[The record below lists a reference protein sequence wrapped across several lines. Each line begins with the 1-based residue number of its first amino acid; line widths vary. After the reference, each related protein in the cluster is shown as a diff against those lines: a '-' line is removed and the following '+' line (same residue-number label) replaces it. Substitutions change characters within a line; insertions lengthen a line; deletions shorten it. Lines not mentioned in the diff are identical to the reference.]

1 LNKRALLLS
10 AAAAALLSAPALA
23 ATTLT
28 KVETTEQKTSATGDL
43 TINSGA
49 GISFKSATTPLLLI
63 DSSNTVNNG
72 GALTS
77 ADQDKATAVIIQAN
91 GFTGSFT
98 SNGSI
103 GLTGTGSGK
112 TGIYLQG
119 LSSFTGNVTLDT
131 NSTVTIV
138 GPSSNGLQSDPG
150 TVLNGD
156 WLLAGTFAM
165 NPGTS
170 TSSSSSTSTAITIAN
185 LLGTTNGNVVIS
197 AASSYSA
204 IGNGTQ
210 GFVLSG
216 ALNACNTVA
225 VPSCTEIGTFSNSG
239 VIAVAGVATR
249 DPKGNNPESGSAV
262 IIENSLA
269 GGFLNNGPVNTAD
282 TTGAASISGNGVV
295 PVVLVGS
302 TVTTSVHLGAVTSDA
317 TNGTFGFI
325 NRGTIAASPLDPNK
339 SAITLRFSGAAAT
352 PVTVDGGLFSSGI
365 ISTTATTVTPGSAV
379 STTAIEIDDFVTIPK
394 IVVSSQ
400 ATASGSSMGT
410 VSSTVTGPQGG
421 QAVAI
426 LIGGVTAGAA
436 SGTSVPEIDIQAGAR
451 VVASA
456 NASEPANTTIST
468 LAAVAIQDV
477 TNSLTVINNAGTISA
492 IAKLTDSATN
502 TPILLTGGGTPV
514 AHAVNAS
521 LNSVGLTFNNS
532 GTVIGDVLFGAGSD
546 TYTVQGTG
554 PAAVA
559 THTGAINFGFSIGGS
574 NTDTLHVGQFANV
587 AGAIT
592 AQGTL
597 DVKVDGTGS
606 LTVQNIV
613 TTPGTALTA
622 HNFDVAG
629 GTPTSAGTVN
639 VTVSQ
644 NAGAVPIISASNE
657 VTFGGGANL
666 GIQYGSFITT
676 GGNFTLISAPTGFLG
691 IGASDVA
698 RYNAQVSGGAGS
710 TLPFLFQ
717 SASVQKVNDGAG
729 HDILQLTI
737 VPKTATQL
745 GLTGYAKAIFP
756 FANTAVATDD
766 ALGAAMVTGINSQAD
781 AQKAYDAYAPNLSGG
796 ARAIAVSLTD
806 QSTGVVAARIRQL
819 RLFTKEPGDLTLWGN
834 EFGQYISNQG
844 GNVPDPPGVIN
855 SGPAS
860 GFKDHGFGFSLGLDT
875 GSPEGGW
882 YGAAFSFYTGDI
894 NENGD
899 RDAKTNSLWY
909 MFTGYSDWR
918 GRGLF
923 LDSELNVGLVDFKG
937 KRFINLLN
945 PATNSTF
952 TREADNKHSGL
963 MGSFGV
969 TAGALLNYS
978 GVFVI
983 PQISL
988 DGMSMREEGYTEV
1001 NGGSGF
1007 NLTVKPTYANSMR
1020 IFLGSEFRGDV
1031 NMGDFFLQPA
1041 ARIGYRYDFLN
1052 DPTKLHVQFADLQ
1065 PAVTGNQPGPSFTM
1079 QGPDPSQG
1087 NIVAGAGLNATTEN
1101 WTIGLS
1107 YDFVRGSHNA
1117 TEQVGTLSLL
1127 GRI

>member
-28 KVETTEQKTSATGDL
+28 KVESTEQKTSVTGDL

-72 GALTS
+72 GALTA
-77 ADQDKATAVIIQAN
+77 ADQDKSTAVIIQAN
-91 GFTGSFT
+91 GFTGGFT

-103 GLTGTGSGK
+103 GLTGSGSNK

-119 LSSFTGNVTLDT
+119 TGSFTGNITLDS
-131 NSTVTIV
+131 NSSVSIV
-138 GPSSNGLQSDPG
+138 GPSSIGLQSDASS
-150 TVLNGD
+150 VLNGD
-156 WLLAGTFAM
+156 WLLSGTFAM
-165 NPGTS
+165 TPGT
-170 TSSSSSTSTAITIAN
+170 TSSASASTTTLAN
-185 LLGTTNGNVVIS
+185 LMGTTNGNVVIS
-197 AASSYSA
+197 TGSSFSA
-204 IGNGTQ
+204 IGNGAQ
-210 GFVLSG
+210 GFLLSG
-216 ALNACNTVA
+216 ALNHCNAVA
-225 VPSCTEIGTFSNSG
+225 VPGCAEIGTFSNSG
-239 VIAVAGVATR
+239 IINVAGIATR
-249 DPKGNNPESGSAV
+249 DPKGNNPESGSA
-262 IIENSLA
+262 ILIENSLA

-282 TTGAASISGNGVV
+282 TTTVASISGNGVV

-302 TVTTSVHLGAVTSDA
+302 TITAPVHLGAVTSDA

-339 SAITLRFSGAAAT
+339 SAITVRFAGASAT
-352 PVTVDGGLFSSGI
+352 PLTVDGGLFSSGI
-365 ISTTATTVTPGSAV
+365 ISAMATTVTPGSAI
-379 STTAIEIDDFVTIPK
+379 STTAVEIDDFVTLPK

-400 ATASGSSMGT
+400 ATGGGSSMGT
-410 VSSTVTGPQGG
+410 ISSSITGPQGG
-421 QAVAI
+421 QATAI
-426 LIGGVTAGAA
+426 LIGGATAGSA
-436 SGTSVPEIDIQAGAR
+436 SGTSVPEIDIEAGAR
-451 VVASA
+451 VTA
-456 NASEPANTTIST
+456 NATASEPANTTINT
-468 LAAVAIQDV
+468 LSAVAIHDV
-477 TNSLTVINNAGTISA
+477 TNSLTTINNAGTISA
-492 IAKLTDSATN
+492 IARLTDSTTN
-502 TPILLTGGGTPV
+502 TPILLTGGLSPV
-514 AHAVNAS
+514 AHAVDAS
-521 LNSVGLTFNNS
+521 LNSVGLNFTNT
-532 GTVIGDVLFGAGSD
+532 GTVMGDVLFGAGSD

-554 PAAVA
+554 PAAMA
-559 THTGAINFGFSIGGS
+559 SHSGAINFGFSTSGPG
-574 NTDTLHVGQFANV
+574 DVLHVGQFANV

-597 DVKVDGTGS
+597 DVTIDGTGT

-622 HNFDVAG
+622 RNFDVAG

-644 NAGAVPIISASNE
+644 GAGNTPIISASNE
-657 VTFGGGANL
+657 ITFGGGANL

-676 GGNFTLISAPTGFLG
+676 GGNFTLLSAPTGFLNV
-691 IGASDVA
+691 GASDVA

-710 TLPFLFQ
+710 TLPFLFE

-729 HDILQLTI
+729 HDILQLT
-737 VPKTATQL
+737 VTPKTATQL

-756 FANTAVATDD
+756 FANTAIATDD
-766 ALGAAMVTGINSQAD
+766 ALGSAMVTGINSQAD
-781 AQKAYDAYAPNLSGG
+781 AQRAYDAYAPNLTGG
-796 ARAIAVSLTD
+796 ARAIAISLTD
-806 QSTGVVAARIRQL
+806 QATGVVGARIRQL
-819 RLFTKEPGDLTLWGN
+819 RLFTKEPGDLSLWGN
-834 EFGQYISNQG
+834 EYGQFISDQG
-844 GNVPDPPGVIN
+844 GNVPVDGGVIN

-923 LDSELNVGLVDFKG
+923 LDSELNIGLVDFKG
-937 KRFINLLN
+937 KRFISLLN
-945 PATNSTF
+945 PATNASF

-969 TAGALLNYS
+969 TAGAMLNYS

-983 PQISL
+983 PQLSL

-1041 ARIGYRYDFLN
+1041 AKIGYRYDFLN

-1065 PAVTGNQPGPSFTM
+1065 PSVTGLQPGSPFTM

-1101 WTIGLS
+1101 WTIGIS
-1107 YDFVRGSHNA
+1107 YDFVRGSHND
-1117 TEQVGTLSLL
+1117 TEQVGTLSLF